1 MIAYLFASIVLTA
14 ALVSLCRVGAD
25 NDLDQ
30 QIADQIS
37 HGGGAIPSLHD
48 TAGKS

>member
-14 ALVSLCRVGAD
+14 VIVWFCRVGAD
-25 NDLDQ
+25 NDTDQ

-37 HGGGAIPSLHD
+37 HGGAAIPSLHD